1 MSFFSNA
8 EELYQKSIHK
18 SITGEDLDAI
28 ISWPE
33 ESISILFACADQ
45 VRRYFFGNRVEPCS
59 LMNIKSGGCSEDC
72 SFCSQSSHNTADVST
87 SDLADPNAIIEQFE
101 RSGKSGL
108 DFCVVSSGRK
118 LSTAEIAIVARALK
132 TAHAPAHASLGIL
145 SDEEFALLKDAGVVC
160 YNHNLETSRSF
171 FKNVCTT
178 HAYDDRVATIQRA
191 KKNGLRVCCGG
202 IFGIGESWTDRKSL
216 CLELMALDV
225 DTVPINFFNPIA
237 GTRAKPPTETPLEF
251 LKIVSMFRCALP
263 DKTVKVCG
271 GREFHLGKLQPL
283 IFFAGANGYVSGGY
297 LTTKG
302 DGVDADDR
310 MIEILGL
317 EKILK
322 R

>member
-1 MSFFSNA
+1 MSSFSNA
-8 EELYQKSIHK
+8 EDLYQKSIHK
-18 SITGEDLDAI
+18 SIAGVDLDTI

-45 VRRYFFGNRVEPCS
+45 VRRHFFSNNVEPCS
-59 LMNIKSGGCSEDC
+59 LMNIKYGGCSEDC
-72 SFCSQSSHNTADVST
+72 SFCSQSSHNKADIAV
-87 SDLADPNAIIEQFE
+87 SDLASPDAIVAQFE
-101 RSGKSGL
+101 QAREKGL

-118 LSTAEIAIVARALK
+118 LSTPEIRSVADALK
-132 TAHAPAHASLGIL
+132 SVGGPAHASLGIL
-145 SDEEFALLKDAGVVC
+145 SDEEFGMLKDAGVVC
-160 YNHNLETSRSF
+160 YNHNLETSRDF

-178 HAYDDRVATIQRA
+178 HTYDDRIATVKRA
-191 KKNGLRVCCGG
+191 KKAGIRVCCGG

-225 DTVPINFFNPIA
+225 DTVPINFFNPVA
-237 GTRAKPPTETPLEF
+237 GTRAHPPKETPMEF
-251 LKIVSMFRCALP
+251 LKIVSMFRLALP
-263 DKTVKVCG
+263 DKTIKVCG

-310 MIEILGL
+310 MIETLGL
-317 EKILK
+317 KK
-322 R
+322 ST